1 MRRIAFAILILNSG
15 YLAAFPSATVFYMA
29 NVLLHLGIGLALMVL
44 AIPLVRRYPRE
55 TGAFLAA
62 GIPAVLLAIRGNT
75 LSNRPILWMHLL
87 LATLAVMLIAWRAPR
102 FRTLLLVA
110 APAILLAAVFP
121 RQSGKPIVNPAVA
134 PISMDEEGAGAHSPF
149 APSSAQTNTGQIIPS
164 NFFMDSESCGQCHK
178 DIYEEWKSSMHH
190 FASFNN
196 QFYRK
201 SIEYMQDVAGT
212 RPSKWC
218 AGCHDHAVF
227 FNGRFD
233 RPIRE
238 QIDTPEAQAG
248 LGCMS
253 CHSISHV
260 GSSMGNSDFTVEYPP
275 LHELA
280 NSHNPYIRAID
291 SFLTYL
297 NPKPHKQTF
306 LKPYMTSA
314 EFCASCHKVHLDVP
328 VNRYR
333 WVRGFNDYDNWQAS
347 GVSGQGARSFYY
359 PAKTQVCA
367 DCHMPLVDSHDPGN
381 HDGKVHSHRF
391 PAANTAVAY
400 ANQDQSQLDATEDFL
415 KDKKLSVDIFA
426 LTPESAEVK
435 SGTASQA
442 DLSTTFA
449 VGEEAETK

>member
-1 MRRIAFAILILNSG
+1 MRRTLSLALGFLILNG
-15 YLAAFPSATVFYMA
+15 AYLAAFPRPTVFYMA
-29 NVLLHLGIGLALMVL
+29 NVLLHLGIGVALLIPAVALA
-44 AIPLVRRYPRE
+44 RRYPRE
-55 TGAFLAA
+55 SGAFLLSGA
-62 GIPAVLLAIRGNT
+62 PALYLAVAGNT
-75 LSNRPILWMHLL
+75 LQHHWIL
-87 LATLAVMLIAWRAPR
+87 MLHIA
-102 FRTLLLVA
+102 L
-110 APAILLAAVFP
+110 AILAIVFIGMRLGQSWRPALAALVIAVAVLYP
-121 RQSGKPIVNPAVA
+121 HPTPKPITNPSSA
-134 PISMDEEGAGAHSPF
+134 PLSMDLEGAGARSPF
-149 APSSAQTNTGQIIPS
+149 APSSAQTNTGAIIPS

-178 DIYEEWKSSMHH
+178 DIYEQWKSSMHH

-201 SIEYMQDVAGT
+201 SIEYFQDVAGT

-253 CHSISHV
+253 CHAIVHV
-260 GSSMGNSDFTVEYPP
+260 GSSMGNADFTVEYPP

-280 NSHNPYIRAID
+280 NSHNRYIRAVD
-291 SFLTYL
+291 YFLTYL

-306 LKPYMTSA
+306 LKPYMESA

-359 PAKTQVCA
+359 PPKSQVCA
-367 DCHMPLVDSHDPGN
+367 DCHMPLVASRDPGN
-381 HDGKVHSHRF
+381 RDGKVHSHRF

-400 ANQDQSQLDATEDFL
+400 VNQDQSQMKATEDFL
-415 KDKKLSVDIFA
+415 K
-426 LTPESAEVK
+426 
-435 SGTASQA
+435 SG
-442 DLSTTFA
+442 F
-449 VGEEAETK
+449 